1 MDRSTS
7 DDDEEDVDG
16 HQHKGISLD
25 DLSDDWVEAQ
35 MKDVTVAVARKQPSA
50 AAALCGRCAA

>member
-7 DDDEEDVDG
+7 DDGEEDVDG
-16 HQHKGISLD
+16 HEHKGIGLD

-35 MKDVTVAVARKQPSA
+35 MKDVTVAVAWKQPAKQLYTRSS
-50 AAALCGRCAA
+50 

>member
-16 HQHKGISLD
+16 HEHKGISLD

-35 MKDVTVAVARKQPSA
+35 MKDVTVAVAWKQPAKQLYTRSS
-50 AAALCGRCAA
+50 

>member
-7 DDDEEDVDG
+7 DDDDEEADG
-16 HQHKGISLD
+16 YQQKGVSID

-35 MKDVTVAVARKQPSA
+35 MKDVTVAAARMQGG
-50 AAALCGRCAA
+50 LI